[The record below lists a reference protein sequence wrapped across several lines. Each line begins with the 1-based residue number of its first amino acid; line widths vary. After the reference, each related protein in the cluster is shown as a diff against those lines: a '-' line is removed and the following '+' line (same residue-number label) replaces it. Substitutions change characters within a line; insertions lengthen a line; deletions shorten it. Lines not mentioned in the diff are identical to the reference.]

1 MKLPIYM
8 DHHATTP
15 VDPRVLAAM
24 LPYFSERFGN
34 AASVTHSFGW
44 AAEEAVEKARAQ
56 IATTINADPK
66 EIVFTS
72 GATEADNL
80 ALKGLAHASRDKG
93 NHIVIS
99 AIEHNAV
106 LDTARHLERD
116 GFSVTYL
123 PVAADGIVSPDD
135 VRRAITDRTIVVS
148 VMTANNEIGTI
159 QPIRAIGQITRERG
173 VFLHSD
179 AAQALGRIPIDVNAD
194 FVDLLSLSAHKIY
207 GPKGIGA
214 LFVRRSRPRPKLI
227 PFIDGGGHEG
237 GLRSGTLPVP
247 LIVGFGEAV
256 RIAVAEMAAESQRQ
270 AQLRDRLM
278 QALTSELD
286 LVRVNGSLKS
296 RLPNNLN
303 LCIEGV
309 DAEAVLTAITDVAL
323 SSGAA
328 CSSAEVEPSHV
339 LKAIGLTDQQ
349 ASSSI
354 RVGLGRGNTIEEVE
368 YVAQRIIE
376 TVNTQRRLAPARPQ
390 AS

>member
-1 MKLPIYM
+1 MNLPIYM

-24 LPYFSERFGN
+24 LPYFRERFGN

-44 AAEEAVEKARAQ
+44 AAQEAVEKARAQ
-56 IATTINADPK
+56 IAAVINADPK

-80 ALKGLAHASRDKG
+80 ALKGLAYAARDKG
-93 NHIVIS
+93 NHIIVS

-106 LDTARHLERD
+106 LDTARHLEQE

-123 PVAADGIVSPDD
+123 SVGADGIVDPDD

-148 VMTANNEIGTI
+148 IMTANNEIGTI
-159 QPIRAIGQITRERG
+159 QPIRAIGQVTRERG

-194 FVDLLSLSAHKIY
+194 SVDLLSLSAHKIY

-214 LFVRRSRPRPKLI
+214 LFVRRSRPRPKLV
-227 PFIDGGGHEG
+227 PLIDGGRHEG

-247 LIVGFGEAV
+247 LIVGFGEAA
-256 RIAVAEMAAESQRQ
+256 RIACSEMTEESPRQ
-270 AQLRDRLM
+270 SQLRDRLM
-278 QALTSELD
+278 QSITTGLD
-286 LVRVNGSLKS
+286 NVRVNGSLQS

-303 LCIEGV
+303 LCIDGI
-309 DAEAVLTAITDVAL
+309 DAEAILTAITDVAL

-328 CSSAEVEPSHV
+328 CSSAEIKPSHV
-339 LKAIGLTDQQ
+339 LKAIGCTDQQ
-349 ASSSI
+349 AASSI
-354 RVGLGRGNTIEEVE
+354 RFGLGRRNTTEEVD

-376 TVNTQRRLAPARPQ
+376 TVNTQRRLAPVRPRTP
-390 AS
+390 

>member
-15 VDPRVLAAM
+15 VDPRVLSAM

-34 AASVTHSFGW
+34 AASVTHSYGW
-44 AAEEAVEKARAQ
+44 AAEEAVEKARTQ
-56 IATTINADPK
+56 IASAINADPK

-80 ALKGLAHASRDKG
+80 ALKGIAHASRDKG
-93 NHIVIS
+93 DHIILS

-106 LDTARHLERD
+106 LDTAHHLERD

-123 PVAADGIVSPDD
+123 PVGAGGTVDPDD
-135 VRRAITDRTIVVS
+135 VRHAITDRTIVVS

-159 QPIRAIGQITRERG
+159 QPIRTIGQITRERG

-194 FVDLLSLSAHKIY
+194 LVDLLSLSAHKIY

-227 PFIDGGGHEG
+227 PLIDGGGHEG

-256 RIAVAEMAAESQRQ
+256 RIAMAEMAEENRRQ
-270 AQLRDRLM
+270 SRLRDQLM
-278 QALTSELD
+278 QLITSGLE
-286 LVRVNGSLKS
+286 LVRVNGSLES

-354 RVGLGRGNTIEEVE
+354 RFGIGRGNTTEEVE

-376 TVNTQRRLAPARPQ
+376 TVNTQRRLAPVRPE
-390 AS
+390 A